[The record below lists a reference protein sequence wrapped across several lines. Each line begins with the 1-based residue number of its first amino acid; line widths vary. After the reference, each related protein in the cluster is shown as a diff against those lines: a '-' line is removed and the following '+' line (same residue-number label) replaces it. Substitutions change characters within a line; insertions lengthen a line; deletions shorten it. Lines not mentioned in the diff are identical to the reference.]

1 MKSNIND
8 FFLNISHD
16 VRKHHLNLKLDEPL
30 ESIFLE
36 SVARNDLTQRCNYES
51 AYLIARCFEISTS
64 DRICTALLEIFIYS
78 IQIFFFMKEKIID
91 CELRTTDIS

>member
-1 MKSNIND
+1 MQHRLELTFLYNHKSMKSNIND

-36 SVARNDLTQRCNYES
+36 SVARNDLTQRCIYES

-64 DRICTALLEIFIYS
+64 DRICTALLEILS
-78 IQIFFFMKEKIID
+78 ILYKSSF
-91 CELRTTDIS
+91 L